1 MKAIFPTGESKKKKS
16 SKPRPRTPL
25 FAFVT
30 VQALPNWGKTAATI
44 SEQRQKSRKGGS
56 KEIEGRRGRER
67 GGQRGSIFIF
77 PELGLSLNGRKEEL
91 C

>member
-1 MKAIFPTGESKKKKS
+1 MKAIFPTGESKKKKILEAS
-16 SKPRPRTPL
+16 TPNTSFCFCYSASITQL
-25 FAFVT
+25 GQNSCNNIRAET
-30 VQALPNWGKTAATI
+30 EK
-44 SEQRQKSRKGGS
+44 RGGS